1 MAKRARLNS
10 GIGPPGRLACL
21 ILPPDLHAGQLL
33 ITRDATAA
41 WLYRHLPRAI
51 DAGVTSV

>member
-1 MAKRARLNS
+1 MAKNVRLNP
-10 GIGPPGRLACL
+10 GIGLPGRPARL
-21 ILPPDLHAGQLL
+21 ILPPAPDAGQLL